1 MQSCRNGTEIRVES
15 HLVFQ
20 WTFTVLDGPPSWL
33 PLVTFMLDPLCS
45 FRYVIFEV
53 SLLIVTNNDD
63 TCTVH
68 ILILSYIKQ
77 DQIITEKFET
87 LFPLFY
93 YHRGK
98 SMKSSEGRGVGIVNI
113 IKILNFP
120 TQDFHIFSYSQNK
133 KGFKKIYFRLLLSLP
148 YSLYMYDVF

>member
-45 FRYVIFEV
+45 FRYVILEV
-53 SLLIVTNNDD
+53 YLLIVTNNDD

-77 DQIITEKFET
+77 DQIITEKIQNSFPAQVRGGGWGGDCKYYKNFEFSHSG
-87 LFPLFY
+87 FPHFFLI
-93 YHRGK
+93 HK
-98 SMKSSEGRGVGIVNI
+98 
-113 IKILNFP
+113 IKRDLKKYILDCCYPYPIPYTCTTF
-120 TQDFHIFSYSQNK
+120 
-133 KGFKKIYFRLLLSLP
+133 FKRLH
-148 YSLYMYDVF
+148 